1 MNLQWIDYP
10 PEDDVYSRFQQWSYK
25 AHKFKFSNGDTLD
38 FVRYTD
44 NELPKE
50 DLYTVSVYMNEH
62 LIKDYHIR
70 HKTDKEA
77 NKVVEKFIKEMN
89 ILFSKL
95 YVFIKYNSK

>member
-10 PEDDVYSRFQQWSYK
+10 PEDDIYSRYEQWSYR

-44 NELPKE
+44 KELPKE
-50 DLYTVSVYMNEH
+50 DLYTVIVYINEQP
-62 LIKDYHIR
+62 IKCYHIKY
-70 HKTDKEA
+70 KTDKEA
-77 NKVVEKFIKEMN
+77 NKAVKRFVKEMN

-95 YVFIKYNSK
+95 SVFIKYNGE